1 MDIAVRQLEESGLDG
16 GSVAGIARE
25 LGIAHNA
32 IRWYFPTR
40 DELVVAAMRV
50 LLQRVIAK
58 KPPPSQG
65 PRQKVVWF
73 AEQLHRYA
81 SLRSA
86 LYERARS
93 STVVATFMEEF
104 QELLRGMVA
113 IWLTGDRSRRSI
125 KIEAFLASL
134 DGAVLIADPRER
146 AAVVRCAYDAFSE
159 RQS

>member
-1 MDIAVRQLEESGLDG
+1 MLCDQMATDVQLSRERIRSLTERERAELD
-16 GSVAGIARE
+16 AR
-25 LGIAHNA
+25 
-32 IRWYFPTR
+32 T
-40 DELVVAAMRV
+40 
-50 LLQRVIAK
+50 Q
-58 KPPPSQG
+58 
-65 PRQKVVWF
+65 
-73 AEQLHRYA
+73 A
-81 SLRSA
+81 SRA